1 MDAFGVKVE
10 MAKQRNRSISS
21 VFTEKSGQIRNF
33 IRKRIRDISLV
44 EDLMQDVF
52 TQMINTFDDIESM
65 DAWLYTVARNKI
77 NDYYRKKKTES
88 LEEIY
93 PVEEGKETLQN
104 LLPDFSDS
112 PDQLWLR
119 EVIWDEVMDVLDGL
133 PEEQREAFT
142 LHELDNFSI
151 KEIANKQDVSAN
163 TVLSRKRYAVNA
175 LKKRLVHF
183 YNEL

>member
-1 MDAFGVKVE
+1 MDTLGVKVE
-10 MAKQRNRSISS
+10 MAEQRKASISS
-21 VFTEKSGQIRNF
+21 VFTEKRDQIRNF

-52 TQMINTFDDIESM
+52 AQMINTFDDIESM
-65 DAWLYTVARNKI
+65 DAWLYTVARNKV

-93 PVEEGKETLQN
+93 PDEEGTETFQN
-104 LLPDFSDS
+104 LLPDISDS
-112 PDQLWLR
+112 PDQVWLR

-133 PEEQREAFT
+133 PVEQREAFT

-151 KEIANKQDVSAN
+151 KEIADKQEVTIN

-175 LKKRLVHF
+175 LKRRLEHF